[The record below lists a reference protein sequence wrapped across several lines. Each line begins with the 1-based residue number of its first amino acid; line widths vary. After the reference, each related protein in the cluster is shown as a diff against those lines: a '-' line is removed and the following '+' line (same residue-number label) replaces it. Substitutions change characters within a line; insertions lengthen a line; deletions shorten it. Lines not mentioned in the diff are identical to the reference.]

1 MNRWE
6 KAAKGSFESA
16 VASELMKSEK
26 PGTIIT
32 LQKCPFALTAPKQ
45 STPSSIPE
53 PVLSLVALAPMDP
66 GHLQSFLSL
75 YEDLFRRLSFD
86 LVKRFAEAVETYRV
100 YCAMESIRLAI
111 YESCVGGSTGF
122 WFSLGL
128 IVG

>member
-75 YEDLFRRLSFD
+75 YEDLFRRYIKRTSFAS
-86 LVKRFAEAVETYRV
+86 R
-100 YCAMESIRLAI
+100 I
-111 YESCVGGSTGF
+111 GF
-122 WFSLGL
+122 IHYAQCKL
-128 IVG
+128 IASHLTW